1 MKTETYNK
9 LKIALA
15 VICFLIAAMFV
26 AYAVIFIY
34 NAVRVIF
41 ATEGANYG
49 EYDYGVLLIFYVVI
63 KPLSKIA
70 TAVCCAWFIFVIVI
84 YLLDGISFIKKQS
97 EYTEFKSRKRS
108 LRLSFVFSV
117 IHLIPLSIVVCV
129 FGIRTAPHRTFYGV
143 HSYKPTYVKRGK
155 TRGERAHFTALT
167 GIYAHLA
174 FAVDKE
180 LGANNKRVFT
190 AFQGV

>member
-117 IHLIPLSIVVCV
+117 IHLIPLSIVFICGFGRVIKHGPEHELFAFLV
-129 FGIRTAPHRTFYGV
+129 FGLL
-143 HSYKPTYVKRGK
+143 PTIL
-155 TRGERAHFTALT
+155 FTACIVINRLMLNAAKQEENAR
-167 GIYAHLA
+167 IS
-174 FAVDKE
+174 
-180 LGANNKRVFT
+180 
-190 AFQGV
+190 QP